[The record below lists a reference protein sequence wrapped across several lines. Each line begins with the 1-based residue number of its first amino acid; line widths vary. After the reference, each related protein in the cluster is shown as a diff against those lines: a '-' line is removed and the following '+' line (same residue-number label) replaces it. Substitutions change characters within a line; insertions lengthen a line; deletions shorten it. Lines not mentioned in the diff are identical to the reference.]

1 MANFWDQ
8 DPIVESKKGGDEFW
22 SKDPVVGGEKRD
34 TGFTGAAKSTIER
47 MKGETALTAGKIGLM
62 DTKAAEEYAAQQEA
76 KARQMF
82 QPTQEGWTQAPVTK
96 FKELLGGSLPYVAAP
111 LAAGAAA
118 TLLPEA
124 AAIGGIG
131 AATLGGV
138 GAATAQ
144 YIGPGLARQMETGK
158 SLADTSLLNAGAAAF
173 GEALLDRVSFGAIPG
188 IRKIFQAAGKDVGED
203 VLKEVAKKGI
213 MSSAGELALA
223 GVKGATVEGAT
234 EAAQQFL
241 ERLQAGL
248 SLTDKQA
255 RDEYFDNFIGGAV
268 LGGTLAAPGHV
279 TEKMFAPKQ
288 NVSEMQQEAPTPKE
302 MEIYPTA
309 EPVTSAG
316 LEPINAPVPPMPI
329 ERKEAPAAVP
339 EPAPIPTPAPAAVTP
354 PAPPVEP
361 PAAPPAPTVQ
371 PFQPSEMPSGAV
383 LQNRNR
389 KSPASI
395 AQMNQIASAPDYD
408 RVSFSKDFNNGA
420 PVVSGALDIAP
431 TQLGKQSVATTV
443 DGRKIPVQYAVIEA
457 HEVLPSNNADGSV
470 NPAHGDTNYPGMQAI
485 AGNGRVAG
493 LQAAYQ
499 RGTADA
505 YKAEMSKDDTHGI
518 NPEVIKGM
526 ANPIL
531 VRVMPQNEI
540 TPDIADISNTASN
553 AELSAVEQA
562 KNDVNRFDFTGLKFN
577 DSGDLTPDSVYGFV
591 KSMPTTEQNKLMD
604 EKGAPTRQAVERLDN
619 AIFQKAYNSDN
630 LINLVAQAQDP
641 EAKLVLK
648 GLREAAPV
656 MARLEGTEFDIRPQ
670 IIQAAEMAV
679 NARRQG
685 IPLSEMLK
693 NADMTLDPNTVKVMQ
708 VLAENARSGKRIA
721 ERLNKLGNT
730 ALNEVEQGG
739 TDMFGER
746 PARTM
751 DQVFDEGLAPE
762 PELFE
767 RATPFTDKFLAEEKE
782 LAKRLRKALDDMGL
796 HNVALRLEDTLHE
809 IRDGKASPINGYY
822 FQKLINLSLSGSN
835 MFRTMSHEAL
845 HAMRDL
851 GFFSDAD
858 WKLLTDK
865 AKSTWMKKYNIAE
878 DYADKSKEIQYEEAI
893 AKAFADHK
901 TLAPKEKS
909 IMAKAINIL
918 KRIGN
923 VLRGAGYR
931 TANDV
936 FTEAAAGKFT
946 ETKAP
951 SAAIAAERNIVND
964 KEMDE
969 VHNAQRDGIGLD
981 VVPEDMMHWKK
992 NYGINHSGKYQYAA
1006 EHIGDLVHRLSST
1019 KDNQGGGHTYG
1030 IRAALDKVL
1039 ARYDFKDMLAQV
1051 RRNAEAAVKDGEIES
1066 VKKFENEFIDAAYR
1080 YANAYEKIPVYTK
1093 FQELGRDAA
1102 IALGTLNFP
1111 KVQRILGEL
1120 ATELQKPN
1128 AEEKYFE
1135 KLSTSPEGLKAER
1148 TNAPPQSFTKIA
1160 PQQTA
1165 GEKLQII
1172 NANVKNAWNDN
1183 KFWTKVRNEWID
1195 PSSGLTKSL
1204 QSEETFKDG
1213 QLRADMLNHAQAQS
1227 INLIKNGL
1235 LTGMPVLNKD
1245 GSIVIDESENNLA
1258 RSQTIADSIDNN
1270 SYVKS
1275 SGLSGRAYIAEI
1287 ARALRGKEIM
1297 EEDAARRKLG
1307 IQQLKQ
1313 AKEAIKAA
1321 QEARDEKRPIGEIRN
1336 HLNRAKDLRKQ
1347 GYENKSMNR
1356 ELQVDQAQIDWAEKQ
1371 LKNVPEVKQVLDI
1384 WKNVNDSLIKL
1395 WESVGLLTK
1404 DQADNYLSKK
1414 SYVPLFKSRE
1424 DLSDQPTGFGGS
1436 GLKTPKKIKQL
1447 EGSMA
1452 TRNIWENVE
1461 KHYASMVASAYQ
1473 NQTRKVGSEQLKSFG
1488 LAEVTDATNPDVN
1501 LRYRDPTSEFAD
1513 NQGIVHMIIENP
1525 NDLAAFQMMHYELG
1539 PIMKGMAAANQLLRA
1554 GALLNPMFWIKQ
1566 LIRDPVHATLV
1577 TDSGIVTPFHAA
1589 KGYLDILRG
1598 DSREAGI
1605 LARAGVIGQMDS
1617 TIDIHDFLKQVGQE
1631 KKTPSLLDKAIH
1643 KAMKFHEASDAAT
1656 RVAIFKDQEKQALA
1670 KGMSKEDAVNYA
1682 VFKARESINFA
1693 IHGTSPIL
1701 NNLRNMIPFLS
1712 ASINSLD
1719 TVYRAATGYGLPPA
1733 EKKAAQM
1740 LFVKRAAMMSIMATA
1755 YAMMYQGDDDYKNLP
1770 DYTKDN
1776 NFLLPN
1782 PFGDGHTFIKIPVP
1796 FEVGFLFKTI
1806 PEATVRYMAGN
1817 STGKE
1822 VLGSYL
1828 SGITNTIPGNG
1839 VLIPQAVKPGLEVIT
1854 NHSFFTHRPIE
1865 SVGEQNLPV
1874 AMRGA
1879 RASEVSKQ
1887 LSALGLDKVGLSPAK
1902 IDYLIQ
1908 GYTAELGSFT
1918 TNMAS
1923 SAVDLATGTKRTAK
1937 NIEEMPFFKSFMTNP
1952 KASKAIA
1959 DFYDL
1964 EHTAQETVNEF
1975 NQYKK
1980 FGEAEKI
1987 KELMANE
1994 QNRKLIAAAP
2004 ALRGIQSQMT
2014 NLRTQM
2020 KVIDQNQKMD
2030 PEIRRQ
2036 RLNDLQT
2043 VYERLALQGEKIAT
2057 AMKIE
2062 R

>member
-1 MANFWDQ
+1 MALQPWEENYGSAEKAPWEDDYSGLKPGAAGEKEATVGSRFKAGLQQIGADYDQ
-8 DPIVESKKGGDEFW
+8 FFNSVASQDTANKAAAEAVKKQDEINRQAGQVRNIADVGKAYEKNGVLGATAEVA
-22 SKDPVVGGEKRD
+22 SQMPGAIASSAPQMATAIAGNVVGAGVGSAVPGLGTTLGAYAGGFAALFPQFFSENLAEQAREAQEK
-34 TGFTGAAKSTIER
+34 
-47 MKGETALTAGKIGLM
+47 GKPI
-62 DTKAAEEYAAQQEA
+62 DVSRTKAAISATGQAALEEAGQVYAFGKNFLKGIFGKVPTTVAEKAIAEKQLVNAAQSTLKSVATGTGRVALEESLVNPAQDILTRWQSGQDLFSKEA
-76 KARQMF
+76 I
-82 QPTQEGWTQAPVTK
+82 EGYGHAVY
-96 FKELLGGSLPYVAAP
+96 GSLLQSP
-111 LAAGAAA
+111 LGAAA
-118 TLLPEA
+118 GFHENRSARAQLKGLGLTPSGQPQEEA
-124 AAIGGIG
+124 EVRPPKV
-131 AATLGGV
+131 T
-138 GAATAQ
+138 
-144 YIGPGLARQMETGK
+144 
-158 SLADTSLLNAGAAAF
+158 
-173 GEALLDRVSFGAIPG
+173 
-188 IRKIFQAAGKDVGED
+188 DV
-203 VLKEVAKKGI
+203 
-213 MSSAGELALA
+213 
-223 GVKGATVEGAT
+223 
-234 EAAQQFL
+234 
-241 ERLQAGL
+241 
-248 SLTDKQA
+248 
-255 RDEYFDNFIGGAV
+255 
-268 LGGTLAAPGHV
+268 
-279 TEKMFAPKQ
+279 
-288 NVSEMQQEAPTPKE
+288 
-302 MEIYPTA
+302 YPTA

-316 LEPINAPVPPMPI
+316 LAPIQPVAPVAPPEAPI
-329 ERKEAPAAVP
+329 APPQAAPIVSPIPPIQTAPVAVPAAV
-339 EPAPIPTPAPAAVTP
+339 APIPAVT
-354 PAPPVEP
+354 API
-361 PAAPPAPTVQ
+361 AN
-371 PFQPSEMPSGAV
+371 EMPSGAV

-395 AQMNQIASAPDYD
+395 SQMNQIAAAPDYD

-420 PVVSGALDIAP
+420 PVVSGAAQVSP
-431 TQLGKQSVATTV
+431 AQLGKQSVATTV

-457 HEVLPSNNADGSV
+457 NEVLPSNNADGSV
-470 NPAHGDTNYPGMQAI
+470 NPAHGDESFPGLKAI

-499 RGTADA
+499 RGTAEA
-505 YKAEMSKDDTHGI
+505 YKAEMAKDDTHGI
-518 NPEVIKGM
+518 NPDVIKGM
-526 ANPIL
+526 ANPVL
-531 VRVMPQNEI
+531 VRVMPQSEI

-577 DSGDLTPDSVYGFV
+577 DAGDLTPEAVYGFV

-648 GLREAAPV
+648 GLREAASV

-685 IPLSEMLK
+685 IPLAEMLK

-721 ERLNKLGNT
+721 QRLNKLGNA

-767 RATPFTDKFLAEEKE
+767 RATPFTDKFIAEEKE
-782 LAKRLRKALDDMGL
+782 LARKLRKALDDMGL

-809 IRDGKASPINGYY
+809 IRDGKMSPINGYY
-822 FQKLINLSLSGSN
+822 FQKLVNLSLSGSN
-835 MFRTMSHEAL
+835 MFRTMNHEAL

-893 AKAFADHK
+893 AKAFADHQ

-909 IMAKAINIL
+909 IMSKAINIL

-923 VLRGAGYR
+923 VLRGAGFR

-936 FTEAAAGKFT
+936 FGEAAAGKFA

-951 SAAIAAERNIVND
+951 S
-964 KEMDE
+964 
-969 VHNAQRDGIGLD
+969 
-981 VVPEDMMHWKK
+981 
-992 NYGINHSGKYQYAA
+992 
-1006 EHIGDLVHRLSST
+1006 
-1019 KDNQGGGHTYG
+1019 
-1030 IRAALDKVL
+1030 
-1039 ARYDFKDMLAQV
+1039 
-1051 RRNAEAAVKDGEIES
+1051 
-1066 VKKFENEFIDAAYR
+1066 
-1080 YANAYEKIPVYTK
+1080 
-1093 FQELGRDAA
+1093 
-1102 IALGTLNFP
+1102 
-1111 KVQRILGEL
+1111 
-1120 ATELQKPN
+1120 
-1128 AEEKYFE
+1128 
-1135 KLSTSPEGLKAER
+1135 EGLKAER
-1148 TNAPPQSFTKIA
+1148 TYSNAPPKAFTKIA

-1165 GEKLQII
+1165 GEKLQTI
-1172 NANVKNAWNDN
+1172 NANIQNAWNDSD
-1183 KFWTKVRNEWID
+1183 KWTKLRNEWVD

-1204 QSEETFKDG
+1204 QSLPVFDTNG
-1213 QLRADMLNHAQAQS
+1213 QLRADMLNHSQAQS

-1245 GSIVIDESENNLA
+1245 GSIIIDASENNLA

-1270 SYVKS
+1270 AFVKS

-1297 EEDAARRKLG
+1297 EEDVARRKLG
-1307 IQQLKQ
+1307 VQQLKE

-1321 QEARDEKRPIGEIRN
+1321 QTARDEGKSIGEIRG

-1356 ELQVDQAQIDWAEKQ
+1356 ELQIDQAQIDWADKQ
-1371 LKNVPEVKQVLDI
+1371 LANVPEVKQILDI
-1384 WKNVNDSLIKL
+1384 WKNVNDSLVKL
-1395 WESVGLLTK
+1395 WESVGLLTSE
-1404 DQADNYLSKK
+1404 QADNYLSKK

-1436 GLKTPKKIKQL
+1436 GLKSPKKIQQL
-1447 EGSMA
+1447 EGSLA

-1473 NQTRKVGSEQLKSFG
+1473 NQTRKVGSEQLKSLG
-1488 LAEVTDATNPDVN
+1488 LAEVINGKSAKDLEANKDAIN
-1501 LRYRDPTSEFAD
+1501 LRYRDPSNEFAD
-1513 NQGIVHMIIENP
+1513 NQGIVSVIIEHP

-1539 PIMKGMAAANQLLRA
+1539 PIMKGFAAANQVLRA

-1589 KGYLDILRG
+1589 KGYIDVLRG
-1598 DSREAGI
+1598 DSREANI

-1617 TIDIHDFLKQVGQE
+1617 TIDIHDFLKQVGME
-1631 KKTPSLLDKAIH
+1631 KKAPSMLDKALH

-1656 RVAIFKDQEKQALA
+1656 RVALFKDQEKKALA

-1693 IHGTSPIL
+1693 IHGSSPTL
-1701 NNLRNMIPFLS
+1701 NALRNMIPFLS
-1712 ASINSLD
+1712 ASVNSLD

-1733 EKKAAQM
+1733 EKKAAQQ
-1740 LFVKRAAMMSIMATA
+1740 LFVKRAVMMSVMATA
-1755 YAMMYQGDDDYKNLP
+1755 YAMLYQGDDDYKKLP

-1776 NFLLPN
+1776 NFLIPN
-1782 PFGDGHTFIKIPVP
+1782 PFGDGHTFIKVPVP

-1828 SGITNTIPGNG
+1828 SGVTNTIPGNA
-1839 VLIPQAVKPGLEVIT
+1839 VPLPQAFKPAFEVIT

-1865 SVGEQNLPV
+1865 SVGEQNLPT

-1879 RASEVSKQ
+1879 RASEVAKQ
-1887 LSALGLDKVGLSPAK
+1887 LSTLGLDKVGLSPAK

-1908 GYTAELGSFT
+1908 GYTAELGAFSM
-1918 TNMAS
+1918 NMAS
-1923 SAVDLATGTKRTAK
+1923 SAVDLATGKERTAK

-1987 KELMANE
+1987 KELVANE

-2020 KVIDQNQKMD
+2020 KVIDNNQSMP
-2030 PEIRRQ
+2030 PEARRQ
-2036 RLNDLQT
+2036 KLNELQT
-2043 VYERLALQGEKIAT
+2043 VYERLALQGERIAT